1 MLHIRPTAP
10 TEPTARTM
18 IDCCIFDLD
27 GVIVDTAKYHFLAWK
42 RLAAELGINF
52 TETDNERLKGVSRV
66 ESLKIVLSL
75 GPITL
80 SPADFDAAL
89 ARKNGWYLDYI
100 NQIGPEE
107 ILPGVAVFLAAV
119 RARGIKT
126 ALGSA
131 SKNARLILER
141 IDLLDEFDA
150 IIDGN
155 AVSNAKPDPEVFLR
169 AAQACGIVPA
179 RCVVFEDAAAG
190 VEAALN
196 ARMKCVGVGSA
207 DVLGRA
213 HTLIPGF
220 AGLGLDALLARL
232 A

>member
-1 MLHIRPTAP
+1 
-10 TEPTARTM
+10 M

-27 GVIVDTAKYHFLAWK
+27 GVIVDTAKYHYLAWK
-42 RLAAELGINF
+42 RLATRLGFDF
-52 TETDNERLKGVSRV
+52 TEHDNERLKGVSRV
-66 ESLKIVLSL
+66 ESLKIILSI
-75 GPITL
+75 GQTTL
-80 SPADFDAAL
+80 APADFEFAL
-89 ARKNGWYLDYI
+89 KQKNDWYLDYI

-107 ILPGVAVFLAAV
+107 ILPGVTGFLAEV
-119 RARGIKT
+119 RGRGIKT

-141 IDLLDEFDA
+141 IGLLDQFDA

-155 AVSNAKPDPEVFLR
+155 SVTNAKPDPEVFL
-169 AAQACGIVPA
+169 AAAKAVGVPPE

-196 ARMKCVGVGSA
+196 AHMKCVGIGSA
-207 DVLGRA
+207 DVLGKA
-213 HTLIPGF
+213 HSLLPGF
-220 AGLGLDALLARL
+220 AGVNADTVFQRL